1 MDQGKSI
8 VHKLFF
14 FVIFHFLDD
23 TPVNHLRLSAKFR
36 SLDLQKMLLS
46 NLVICIFKQNICP
59 FPVGFKDILRKHH
72 CVHYVSAR
80 HRKKKTNSEK
90 ILVFG
95 DHHPKASGIQHS
107 VYIYTYVYLFIYSL
121 VYLFIGLFI
130 YLFIYIFILCIY
142 IYIYTSY
149 IYKLTPAISNQLAVC
164 TSRPHILVLQSPI
177 VHRWTTNFDSKVQF
191 QWLHLTQSLDM
202 FG

>member
-1 MDQGKSI
+1 MYIQTEHMSFSSGIQRHPPQTS
-8 VHKLFF
+8 LRS
-14 FVIFHFLDD
+14 
-23 TPVNHLRLSAKFR
+23 LRLGPA
-36 SLDLQKMLLS
+36 
-46 NLVICIFKQNICP
+46 P
-59 FPVGFKDILRKHH
+59 
-72 CVHYVSAR
+72 
-80 HRKKKTNSEK
+80 KKKTNSEK

-142 IYIYTSY
+142 IYTSY